1 MRIRRP
7 QSGPS
12 DHLETPAQP
21 GGSAARPDIEGGQAG
36 SGSVSSHTLQPH
48 PSLTAMARLMG
59 RQFAREATRKGGSD
73 G

>member
-7 QSGPS
+7 KPGPT
-12 DHLETPAQP
+12 DPNKTPELP
-21 GGSAARPDIEGGQAG
+21 GGEVARPASESGKTANG
-36 SGSVSSHTLQPH
+36 SAPSHDPNSYS
-48 PSLTAMARLMG
+48 SLTELARILG